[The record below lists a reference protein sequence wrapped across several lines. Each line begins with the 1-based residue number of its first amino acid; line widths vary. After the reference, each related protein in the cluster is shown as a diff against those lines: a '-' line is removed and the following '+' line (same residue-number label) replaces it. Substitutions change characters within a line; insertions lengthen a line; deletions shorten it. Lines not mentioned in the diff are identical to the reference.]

1 MHFLA
6 PKWCQGWS
14 LVTAP
19 KRGGRL
25 PRQESSEV
33 YKKAKVQNV
42 HTVYIVHSVYTVHS
56 EQFTKNKE
64 VHNPENSAKGA
75 AAQKS
80 GHQIF
85 YEENNP

>member
-1 MHFLA
+1 M
-6 PKWCQGWS
+6 
-14 LVTAP
+14 
-19 KRGGRL
+19 
-25 PRQESSEV
+25 
-33 YKKAKVQNV
+33 QNV
-42 HTVYIVHSVYTVHS
+42 HTVYSVHTVHNVHTVNS

>member
-1 MHFLA
+1 M
-6 PKWCQGWS
+6 
-14 LVTAP
+14 
-19 KRGGRL
+19 
-25 PRQESSEV
+25 
-33 YKKAKVQNV
+33 QNV
-42 HTVYIVHSVYTVHS
+42 HTVHTVHNVHTVNS

-85 YEENNP
+85 YEENNPY

>member
-1 MHFLA
+1 M
-6 PKWCQGWS
+6 
-14 LVTAP
+14 
-19 KRGGRL
+19 
-25 PRQESSEV
+25 
-33 YKKAKVQNV
+33 QNV
-42 HTVYIVHSVYTVHS
+42 HTVHTVYSVHNVHTVNS